1 MKKLVS
7 AVMLLSLI
15 FSLVSGVGARGAAAA
30 VLPKLYLN
38 GIELQ
43 SSVAPK
49 VVNQLTMVPL
59 RVVSEGIGFQVDWI
73 SPTVQVGNGA
83 SKIVLT
89 LGSSTAVVNDQEI
102 ELDSAPFAESNTT
115 FVPLRFVS
123 QNLGLGVEWDQQAQS
138 VHLYQSSDTNAGND
152 SGSSA
157 DGGNASD
164 GSGQTDSGSLNPGG
178 NASNGENG
186 GDEEGMQVNALL
198 KAIDFDGINSVYL
211 PYDGTMGEMKTT
223 LLHSPERIVFDL
235 PNTAFDA
242 GFATPFTNLVSQT
255 GEITVDTHVSL
266 QKIRF
271 SLFSDKPST
280 IRVVLDVA
288 SATNYEVLREPGA
301 IVVRVLDPI
310 PGEITPPPTANP
322 DPSTGIYKV
331 VIDAGH
337 GGKDPGAPS
346 VIGKYEK
353 EFNFAVAKKVMALL
367 DKETRIQGIM
377 TRSTDTFVELDGR
390 VKIAN
395 DAKADLFISIH
406 ANRAASSSVSGVET
420 YYTRANSKAFADIM
434 HKHLVKGTGLKD
446 RKVRTANFRVIKYT
460 TMPAVLLECGYL
472 SNKNDTSVLF
482 TDAKQNQLA
491 AEIVSGI
498 KEYLKLN

>member
-59 RVVSEGIGFQVDWI
+59 RVVSEGIGFQVDWT
-73 SPTVQVGNGA
+73 SPTVQVGNGT

-89 LGSSTAVVNDQEI
+89 LGSSKAVVNDQEI
-102 ELDSAPFAESNTT
+102 ELESAPFAESNTT

-138 VHLYQSSDTNAGND
+138 VHLYQSSDPNAGAGNGGD
-152 SGSSA
+152 SGSSP
-157 DGGNASD
+157 D
-164 GSGQTDSGSLNPGG
+164 GSGQDASDSV
-178 NASNGENG
+178 
-186 GDEEGMQVNALL
+186 EEGMQVNALL

-211 PYDGTMGEMKTT
+211 PYDGTMGELKTT

-242 GFATPFTNLVSQT
+242 GFTTPFANMASQS

-280 IRVVLDVA
+280 VRVVLDVS
-288 SATNYEVLREPGA
+288 SATHYEVLRETGA
-301 IVVRVLDPI
+301 IVIRVLEPI
-310 PGEITPPPTANP
+310 PGEITPPPTTNP

-367 DKETRIQGIM
+367 DKEKQIKGIM

-482 TDAKQNQLA
+482 NDAKQSQLA

>member
-15 FSLVSGVGARGAAAA
+15 FSLFSGVGARGAAAA

-38 GIELQ
+38 GMELQ

-59 RVVSEGIGFQVDWI
+59 RVVSEGIGFQVDWT
-73 SPTVQVGNGA
+73 SPTIQVGDGTNR
-83 SKIVLT
+83 IVLT
-89 LGSSTAVVNDQEI
+89 IGSSTAVVNDREI
-102 ELDSAPFAESNTT
+102 SLDSAPFAEANTT

-123 QNLGLGVEWDQQAQS
+123 QNLGLSVNWDQQAQS
-138 VHLYQSSDTNAGND
+138 VHLYQNSDSNV
-152 SGSSA
+152 
-157 DGGNASD
+157 GGTTD
-164 GSGQTDSGSLNPGG
+164 GSGQT
-178 NASNGENG
+178 ENG
-186 GDEEGMQVNALL
+186 TATPGDSVNTGADGSADTDMQVNAFL
-198 KAIDFDGINSVYL
+198 KAIDFDGLNSVYL
-211 PYDGTMGEMKTT
+211 PYEGTMGEMKTT
-223 LLHSPERIVFDL
+223 LLHNPERIVFDL

-242 GFATPFTNLVSQT
+242 SFATGFTNAASQS
-255 GEITVDTHVSL
+255 GEVTIDTHVSL

-271 SLFSDKPST
+271 SLFSDKPAT
-280 IRVVLDVA
+280 VRVVLDVT
-288 SATNYEVLREPGA
+288 SATNYEVLREPNA
-301 IVVRVLDPI
+301 IVIRVMDPI
-310 PGEITPPPTANP
+310 PGDVAPPPTTTP
-322 DPSTGIYKV
+322 ETGSGVYKV

-346 VIGKYEK
+346 VNGKHEK
-353 EFNFAVAKKVMALL
+353 EFNLAIAKKVMALL
-367 DKETRIQGIM
+367 NKETRIKGIM
-377 TRSTDTFVELDGR
+377 TRSNDTFIELDGR

-406 ANRAASSSVSGVET
+406 ANRAASASVSGAET
-420 YYTRANSKAFADIM
+420 YYTRANSKAFANIM

-460 TMPAVLLECGYL
+460 TMPAVLLESGYL
-472 SNKNDTSVLF
+472 SNASDSSVLYN
-482 TDAKQNQLA
+482 DAKQNQIA